1 MCTYCTYFQECI
13 ESKNKLVNNND
24 LQIMINDFSFKFVFK
39 NIFINYLFII
49 YAYHP
54 SFVVYYSLLLN
65 IVVIIIITIR
75 DRMVISNYHVKIR

>member
-1 MCTYCTYFQECI
+1 
-13 ESKNKLVNNND
+13 
-24 LQIMINDFSFKFVFK
+24 MINDFSFKFVFK